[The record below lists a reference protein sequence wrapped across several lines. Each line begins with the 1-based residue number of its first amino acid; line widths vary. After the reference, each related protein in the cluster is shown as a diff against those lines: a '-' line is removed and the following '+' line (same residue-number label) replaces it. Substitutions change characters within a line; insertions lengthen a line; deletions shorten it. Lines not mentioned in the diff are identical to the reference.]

1 MASRPSTIIK
11 YPGSKAQHSAR
22 ILRECAP
29 PTDPTILVDAMCGSC
44 AWGLAAHAVYPKARL
59 WLNDTNAD
67 LVRVLVAIRDHPE
80 RLARQLELTPYSRWL
95 WERIRGQGRGVRGQR
110 TADLADV
117 VDWLMVNR
125 QSVGG
130 ATAHTGTGWSRD
142 LLGKKVTQW
151 GRLPNLLRAMARELC
166 QNVVIECLDFEALL
180 FGGRGQHF
188 GLDSLTTWVYCD
200 PPYVGETRNMRGSAY
215 RHEAMDVE
223 FHAAL
228 VNALL
233 SAPGAVLVSGY
244 AHEVYDPLID
254 AGWERI
260 DWQTS
265 CHAAARTR
273 ATGIQGAGSATAKQ
287 PRVETVWLNPVL
299 QDRLG
304 RQKSLLLEAEA

>member
-180 FGGRGQHF
+180 FGGQGQRF
-188 GLDSLTTWVYCD
+188 GLDSPTTWVYVD
-200 PPYVGETRNMRGSAY
+200 PPYVGREHYYGCPGGI
-215 RHEAMDVE
+215 E
-223 FHAAL
+223 FHERLAAAL
-228 VNALL
+228 NRCQ
-233 SAPGAVLVSGY
+233 GAVTVSY
-244 AHEVYDPLID
+244 ADTPEFQATVAPLY
-254 AGWERI
+254 AGWHRADFTAVQHMSI
-260 DWQTS
+260 RGNGTGKG
-265 CHAAARTR
+265 TR
-273 ATGIQGAGSATAKQ
+273 
-287 PRVETVWLNPVL
+287 RE
-299 QDRLG
+299 
-304 RQKSLLLEAEA
+304 LLLTNYRPQQMALEGVAG

>member
-180 FGGRGQHF
+180 FGGQGQRF
-188 GLDSLTTWVYCD
+188 GLDSPTTWVYVD
-200 PPYVGETRNMRGSAY
+200 PPYVGREHYYGCPGGI
-215 RHEAMDVE
+215 E
-223 FHAAL
+223 FHERLAAAL
-228 VNALL
+228 NRCQ
-233 SAPGAVLVSGY
+233 GAVTVSY
-244 AHEVYDPLID
+244 ADTPEFQETVAPFY
-254 AGWERI
+254 AGWYRADFTAVQHMSI
-260 DWQTS
+260 RGNGTGKG
-265 CHAAARTR
+265 TR
-273 ATGIQGAGSATAKQ
+273 
-287 PRVETVWLNPVL
+287 RE
-299 QDRLG
+299 
-304 RQKSLLLEAEA
+304 LLLTNYRPQQMALEGVAG